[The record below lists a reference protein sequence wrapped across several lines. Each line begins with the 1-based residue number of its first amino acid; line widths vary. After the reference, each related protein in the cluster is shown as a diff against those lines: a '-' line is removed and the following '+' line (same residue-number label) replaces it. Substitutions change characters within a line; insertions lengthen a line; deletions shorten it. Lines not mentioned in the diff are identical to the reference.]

1 MSTWY
6 RNPTSDEWGPELTKA
21 LTEAYEEAHRRA
33 RTLGI
38 TSGRNGEPVS
48 ETIAQYIIARAKRGE
63 YEPKALADGA
73 VAYLQ
78 QREHGV

>member
-33 RTLGI
+33 HALGI
-38 TSGRNGEPVS
+38 TVGRNGEPVS
-48 ETIAQYIIARAKRGE
+48 DAIAQYIIARAKHGE
-63 YEPKALADGA
+63 FEPKALAHGA

-78 QREHGV
+78 QR

>member
-21 LTEAYEEAHRRA
+21 LSEAYEEAQRRA
-33 RTLGI
+33 HALGI
-38 TSGRNGEPVS
+38 DIDRDGEPVS
-48 ETIAQYIIARAKRGE
+48 EVIARYIIAQAKRGE
-63 YEPKALADGA
+63 YGPKALADGA

-78 QREHGV
+78 HR